1 VKLLK
6 SNHDNLVEIN
16 NQAKKILS
24 SGGLVIFPTETVYG
38 AGVDATNPQAVE
50 KLLAY
55 KARREGKPLSIA
67 VTDQAMAEKYVELNE
82 QARALYR
89 QFLPGPVTVVSKIK
103 TPVQMSPGDQRLDD
117 QFSSQFGDSPIA
129 PGVASEFGTLGVRI
143 PDHPLIIELVRQ
155 LGRPITATSANASDQ
170 KRPYSIQDI
179 MDGLSEKQKSL
190 IDLVIDA
197 GTLPPNKP
205 STVIDTTLS
214 TPVTLRA
221 GSLSEQDERY
231 ADRPELIL
239 NSSSEQETKSIA
251 ARLLLKHWNDVRNHG
266 LVIGL
271 DGALGVGKTIFA
283 KGVAEFLQIEENIT
297 SPTYTYI
304 EEYPYTRHQTSGTF
318 YHLDMWKVESEE
330 EFERLEV
337 EQLLGPGNVIVIEW
351 FSQVRVP
358 MQALLDTKP
367 LLDGLKNKRVDRL
380 KIPLLQILVE
390 EIQESV
396 SSNLR
401 QLKILT

>member
-1 VKLLK
+1 MITRAVNA
-6 SNHDNLVEIN
+6 SSTSEILT
-16 NQAKKILS
+16 QALQTLS

-38 AGVDATNPQAVE
+38 AGVDATNPKAVE

-67 VTDQAMAEKYVELNE
+67 VTDQAMAEKYVELND
-82 QARALYR
+82 QACALYR
-89 QFLPGPVTVVSKIK
+89 QFLPGPVTVVSKAKSPDQMPSGYLSNNSTINQSVNDSA
-103 TPVQMSPGDQRLDD
+103 TP
-117 QFSSQFGDSPIA
+117 PIA

-143 PDHPLIIELVRQ
+143 PDHPLILELVRR

-170 KRPYSIQDI
+170 KRPYAISDI
-179 MDGLSEKQKSL
+179 LDNLSEKQKSL

-221 GSLSEQDERY
+221 GDLSEQDKRFANQPTLTLE
-231 ADRPELIL
+231 
-239 NSSSEQETKSIA
+239 SGSEQETKDIA
-251 ARLLLKHWNDVRNHG
+251 SRLLLKHWNQVRRGG

-271 DGALGVGKTIFA
+271 DGALGVGKTVFT
-283 KGVAEFLQIEENIT
+283 KGVAEFLKIKDTLT

-304 EEYPYTRHQTSGTF
+304 EEYPFERHQTSGTL

-330 EFERLEV
+330 EFKRLEV
-337 EQLLGPGNVIVIEW
+337 GKLLGPNKVVVIEW
-351 FSQVRVP
+351 YSQVSDYFEPNLNDRRIAVIRIK
-358 MQALLDTKP
+358 LDEV
-367 LLDGLKNKRVDRL
+367 GN
-380 KIPLLQILVE
+380 
-390 EIQESV
+390 
-396 SSNLR
+396 SSHKHTR
-401 QLKILT
+401 QLEIRENNVANRK